1 MMWTTLTNVLSDE
14 HEQLPPIRQATA
26 NIKTVGAGFRT

>member
-1 MMWTTLTNVLSDE
+1 MMWTTLTNVSFDE

-26 NIKTVGAGFRT
+26 NTKRVSAGFRT

>member
-1 MMWTTLTNVLSDE
+1 MMWKTLTNVLSDE

-26 NIKTVGAGFRT
+26 NTKSVTADFRT